1 MEARVVEMTRVEL
14 LGVFDEIVAILE
26 SERSPAEKLEQ
37 IEAVMFEPKDVE
49 DEDADLETDED

>member
-1 MEARVVEMTRVEL
+1 VVEMTRVEL

-37 IEAVMFEPKDVE
+37 IEAVMFEPKNVE